1 MEHLQRAS
9 RRFRILLWIFIV
21 GVPLL
26 NLLYWASFNHLPDGL
41 LADLPAA
48 AIQPLSGLSLSL
60 AFVVSLLPV
69 GVALYGLITL
79 EALFKLYQKGIVFS
93 QQNVR
98 LFRRLGFVLLT
109 WVAANALFTPLISV
123 VITFNNPPGSR
134 ELVAQFGVLDLST
147 LVIGAVVLLLSWVM
161 NEGHKLEDEQAHT
174 I

>member
-1 MEHLQRAS
+1 MAHLQTAS
-9 RRFRILLWIFIV
+9 RRFRILLWALIV
-21 GVPLL
+21 FVPLL

-41 LADLPAA
+41 IADLPASPM
-48 AIQPLSGLSLSL
+48 QPLSVASLSL
-60 AFVVSLLPV
+60 AFLVSLLPV
-69 GVALYGLITL
+69 GVALYGLMIL
-79 EALFKLYQKGIVFS
+79 ESLFKLYEKGIVFS

-98 LFRRLGFVLLT
+98 FFRRLGYTLLA

-134 ELVAQFGVLDLST
+134 ELVAQFGVLDFST

-161 NEGHKLEDEQAHT
+161 NEGRKLEDEQAHT